1 LNRTPAAAPVAPT
14 PTPAP
19 PPKQYQHRPPVP
31 QKHTKVSPIPA
42 PPTSGTSGG
51 LNLVELQ
58 RRIAEAKSRLNGTP
72 VPNVSPTFTIV
83 SVLLLIYLLYR
94 AVHLHLEYLC
104 VLPKQNHL
112 GYPLINQ
119 ANSILKP

>member
-1 LNRTPAAAPVAPT
+1 MAKFQKPGGSLNPT

-19 PPKQYQHRPPVP
+19 PPVAAPAPQPKSYSQPRPPAP
-31 QKHTKVSPIPA
+31 KKHTKVTPIPA

-72 VPNVSPTFTIV
+72 LPTVSLMSFISIFTDVYCIGPFNFAGR
-83 SVLLLIYLLYR
+83 SCAYNR
-94 AVHLHLEYLC
+94 D
-104 VLPKQNHL
+104 
-112 GYPLINQ
+112 
-119 ANSILKP
+119 